1 MGPNTSLG
9 TIGEKLAA
17 LFPPRSAIRE
27 YQDALVL
34 KLSRVFRH
42 SPVLAEWAAMTDERG
57 LYSPRLDAAVGPF
70 ATDRN
75 CIEDY
80 NRLVRRHL
88 PLLRSLFDMHRE
100 NLRSHGE
107 PDNHFGFDDICSRNL
122 NSRCFL
128 AFE

>member
-1 MGPNTSLG
+1 MAQRATLHTLVVS
-9 TIGEKLAA
+9 
-17 LFPPRSAIRE
+17 RSE
-27 YQDALVL
+27 LQQYQDRLVQRL
-34 KLSRVFRH
+34 GVVFTH
-42 SPVLAEWAAMTDERG
+42 VPVYAEWAAMTDERG

-75 CIEDY
+75 CIDDY

-88 PLLRSLFDMHRE
+88 PLLRSLFDTHRE